1 MSERG
6 NVVLVPTPRTPES
19 SLEVKLEIDQ
29 ETREPWEAALDAA
42 FADTLQEVE
51 RLLSVMR
58 NQLFGP
64 TPAVNLPP
72 APTALVHIN
81 SVLASLSRTIASVIA
96 SQIPVMEKVR
106 EKDEAAQIVLR
117 VLRKAA
123 LMYAAFAKVIAEFT
137 STAVHGLVAVHDS
150 NALAMAIF
158 TGMTPFKTGG
168 EVAVGQ
174 PQQTAPAKR

>member
-1 MSERG
+1 MSERI

-19 SLEVKLEIDQ
+19 SLEVKLEIDK
-29 ETREPWEAALDAA
+29 EPKEPWEMALDAA
-42 FADTLQEVE
+42 FVDTLQDVE

-64 TPAVNLPP
+64 TPATNLPP

-81 SVLASLSRTIASVIA
+81 SALASLARTIASVIT
-96 SQIPVMEKVR
+96 SQIPVMEKVQ
-106 EKDEAAQIVLR
+106 EKDEAARIVLR
-117 VLRKAA
+117 VLRKSV

-137 STAVHGLVAVHDS
+137 STVVHGLVPAHES
-150 NALAMAIF
+150 NTLAMGIL
-158 TGMTPFKTGG
+158 TGMAPFKAGG

-174 PQQTAPAKR
+174 PQQTTPVKR